1 MFQAKKIKKENDKLQ
16 QEILILKSEHQAEK
30 DAWAAELKQ
39 AKELAEQ
46 LRSEEMFSEKLMLN
60 NLKGGSMLEAI
71 RTGMADGAK
80 VLSHENEELKQLS
93 GMFNQT
99 HQAINRLDNRAVKIS
114 EQAAQS
120 IDAVEMLDG
129 TANSIRALVSSI
141 QEISDQT
148 NLLAL
153 NAAIEAARAGEAG
166 RGFAVVADEVRTL
179 AGKANGASQQ
189 IDNLVNQV
197 FEQVGTL
204 KSSIGEN
211 QVCAEEVSASS
222 AQISTIVNELVVK
235 SEHMN
240 QVINTASVG
249 AFMDT
254 VKLDHAVW
262 KNNVYRMLQERV
274 FDQQVNSHTECRLG
288 TWYHQGEGKNY
299 SQFRSYQ
306 LIDAP
311 HKAVHD
317 NGKKALNRAQA
328 GDLTQALECVA
339 MMEEAS
345 EEVVVQLDSLM
356 GSIIEG
362 NLND

>member
-1 MFQAKKIKKENDKLQ
+1 MFQTKTIKKDNARLQ
-16 QEILILKSEHQAEK
+16 QEIVDLKNRHQAEIG
-30 DAWAAELKQ
+30 DLESQLAQ
-39 AKELAEQ
+39 ANALIEQ
-46 LRSEEMFSEKLMLN
+46 LQPEEAFREKLMQN
-60 NLKGGSMLEAI
+60 NLKGGEMLEAI
-71 RTGMADGAK
+71 RSGMADGAK
-80 VLSHENEELKQLS
+80 VLANENEGLKQLT
-93 GMFNQT
+93 GMFEQT

-114 EQAAQS
+114 EQAEQS
-120 IDAVEMLDG
+120 IDAVELLDG

-189 IDNLVNQV
+189 IDSLVNQV

-222 AQISTIVNELVVK
+222 AQISSIVNELVVK

-240 QVINTASVG
+240 QVINAASIG
-249 AFMDT
+249 AFIDT

-262 KNNVYRMLQERV
+262 KNNIYRMLHSGV
-274 FDQQVNSHTECRLG
+274 FDQEVNSHTQCRLG
-288 TWYHQGEGKNY
+288 QWYHQGEGKNY
-299 SQFRSYQ
+299 SHFRSHQ

-311 HKAVHD
+311 HKEVHD
-317 NGKKALNRAQA
+317 QGKMAIEKAQA
-328 GDLTQALECVA
+328 DNLTEALACVA

-345 EEVVVQLDSLM
+345 EQVVVQLDSLVA
-356 GSIIEG
+356 GIIEV
-362 NLND
+362 NLNE